1 MVGVGKVFVIIDDR
15 EIVTAGYA
23 TALEREGFAS
33 LELHSQELED
43 WLAVAPSSDLEA
55 IEGFLIG
62 AGAERTN
69 FPATI
74 RNRCADVPVLVL
86 EDKTSLDATL
96 EFFSAGVDDV
106 LRKPVHVKEIL
117 ARIGAIRRRSLAEDK
132 SIETGP
138 IQVFFDGRDPVV
150 GEEDMQLPRRERRI
164 LEYLV
169 RNAGRRVTKSQL
181 FNAVYGVMN
190 EEVDECVVESHIS
203 KLRKKLRMRLGYDP
217 VESTRYIGYMLK
229 TGAPAEQK
237 APSAPKQSVVE
248 WSAKKAV
255 PTIVKREFELAHG

>member
-1 MVGVGKVFVIIDDR
+1 MFVIIDDR
-15 EIVTAGYA
+15 DIVTAGYA
-23 TALEREGFAS
+23 SAFEREGFAS
-33 LELHSQELED
+33 LELQSDELED
-43 WLAVAPSSDLEA
+43 WLAVAPQTDLDA

-62 AGAERTN
+62 AGDGRAN
-69 FPATI
+69 FPPLI
-74 RNRCADVPVLVL
+74 RARCPDVPMIVL
-86 EDKTSLDATL
+86 EDKANLEATL

-106 LRKPVHVKEIL
+106 LRKPVHVREIL
-117 ARIGAIRRRSLAEDK
+117 ARVGAIRRRTVAEDK

-138 IQVFFDGRDPVV
+138 IQVFFDGRDPIV
-150 GEEDMQLPRRERRI
+150 GDECMQLPRRERRI

-169 RNAGRRVTKSQL
+169 RNAGRRVTKNQL

-229 TGAPAEQK
+229 SETPAVAEPKGEPIVVRQQAAPTWS
-237 APSAPKQSVVE
+237 PSKTNGS
-248 WSAKKAV
+248 K
-255 PTIVKREFELAHG
+255 VKPCLELAHG